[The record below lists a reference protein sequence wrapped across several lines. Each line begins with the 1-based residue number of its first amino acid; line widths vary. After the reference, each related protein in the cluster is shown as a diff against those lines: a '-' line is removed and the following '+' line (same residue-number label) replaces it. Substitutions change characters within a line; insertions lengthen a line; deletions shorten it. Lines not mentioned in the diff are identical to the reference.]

1 MLVKA
6 KGKTEHHMHLQ
17 ESFKIKLIAET
28 VSWMYKKNNRLKNNW
43 WLTGHNFKQTQLKR
57 KD

>member
-17 ESFKIKLIAET
+17 ESFKIKLIA
-28 VSWMYKKNNRLKNNW
+28 KNVQQNRLKNN
-43 WLTGHNFKQTQLKR
+43 
-57 KD
+57 

>member
-17 ESFKIKLIAET
+17 ESFKIKLIAKT
-28 VSWMYKKNNRLKNNW
+28 V
-43 WLTGHNFKQTQLKR
+43 G
-57 KD
+57 